1 MSVGSGRVRT
11 VVLSRII
18 ERSEA
23 QTVGRS
29 RRMEGEAMALRLN
42 SSSIFRHILC
52 AVVVLSLCGAMRLGA
67 QAVGGT
73 ILGTVTDPTGGA
85 VPKAD
90 VTITNTATGV
100 KTTVTTS
107 PEGFYS
113 VPNLLPGTYTVAAK
127 SSGFST
133 SPARTGFIRT

>member
-11 VVLSRII
+11 AVLSRII

-29 RRMEGEAMALRLN
+29 RRMEGEAM
-42 SSSIFRHILC
+42 
-52 AVVVLSLCGAMRLGA
+52 RLGA
-67 QAVGGT
+67 QEVGGT
-73 ILGTVTDPTGGA
+73 IVGTVTDPTGGA

-113 VPNLLPGTYTVAAK
+113 VPNLLPGTYTVAAR

-133 SPARTGFIRT
+133 GVVNGVTVTVGAQQTVNIAL